1 MFESRVADAE
11 TFRDCLDVFGSCV
24 ADADTFRDCLDVTV
38 WMCLNHVLLMLT
50 HLGTWSGCV

>member
-24 ADADTFRDCLDVTV
+24 ADANTFRDSV
-38 WMCLNHVLLMLT
+38 WMCLSRVLLMLT
-50 HLGTWSGCV
+50 HLGTLSGCV